1 MTDHT
6 PSSSSVSSDAPD
18 VPRTR
23 LVASV
28 VLGVLWAITPA
39 ILGFWAIAEIA
50 RIGDWL
56 LGFDGPMLGS
66 DLAPIPLYGV
76 LIYAVLFM
84 VSCGF
89 GVLPTYAQ
97 AILGGWIF
105 GFWLG
110 VPAALLGFTGGAAI
124 GWVVCRLISRDAV
137 VQWIDRTPRWSA
149 IRHAFV
155 DEGFPKT
162 LGIVTLVRIPPNS
175 PFSLTNLAM
184 SAGGVRLAPYLLGT
198 LIGMAPRTAIACG
211 FAAAAAASGSA
222 DLQGFVKDK
231 GLWPLLI
238 GVVLLVVVF
247 SILARIGKRALNN
260 VISERG

>member
-1 MTDHT
+1 M
-6 PSSSSVSSDAPD
+6 
-18 VPRTR
+18 
-23 LVASV
+23 
-28 VLGVLWAITPA
+28 VLGVLWAVTPA

-50 RIGDWL
+50 LIGDWL
-56 LGFDGPMLGS
+56 LGFDGPMFGS
-66 DLAPIPLYGV
+66 EAHPIPLYGV
-76 LIYAVLFM
+76 LVYSALFM

-124 GWVVCRLISRDAV
+124 GWVICRLISRNAV
-137 VQWIDRTPRWSA
+137 TQWIDRTPRWSA

-155 DEGFPKT
+155 GEGFPKT

-184 SAGGVRLAPYLLGT
+184 SAGGVRIAPYLLGT

-211 FAAAAAASGSA
+211 FAAAAAASGSE
-222 DLQGFVKDK
+222 DLQGFVKEK

-247 SILARIGKRALNN
+247 SILARIGKNALDKA
-260 VISERG
+260 IGEQG